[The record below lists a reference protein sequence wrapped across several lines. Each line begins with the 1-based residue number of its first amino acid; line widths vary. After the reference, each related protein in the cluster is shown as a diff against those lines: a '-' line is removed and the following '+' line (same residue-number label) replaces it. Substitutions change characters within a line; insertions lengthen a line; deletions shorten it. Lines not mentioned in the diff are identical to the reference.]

1 MAASKQLWRN
11 ALTLPS
17 TGPLAGVRIL
27 DLSTVVLGPYA
38 TQLLGDMGAD
48 VVKVENGTGDIMR
61 HAGPSPAPGM
71 GAIYMGCNRNKRAIL
86 LDLKSEDG
94 MEALR
99 RLVKRSDVFF
109 TNVRMDGLRRLGLG
123 YDELRK
129 IREDLIYVHCA
140 GYGAGGKHEGKP
152 AYDDLIQAGSGIADL
167 FHVRDGGPPRYM
179 PALMADKV
187 SGLHAAYAVIAGLY
201 AKAISGR
208 GQFIEAPMLEAFTA
222 FNMVEN
228 LYGHTFIPP
237 MAQMAYTRSSSPNR
251 MPYPTKDGFIGIMP
265 YSDIQWK
272 TFFELGG
279 RPEIMTA
286 DPRFSTYTARTVNI
300 GALYQ
305 LVGEVAATKTTDEW
319 LALLEEADIPAAR
332 CATLPEVLEDEHL
345 RGTGFIHERQH
356 PAGFPY
362 IALEHPVK
370 FAGTP
375 ADIRREP
382 PLLGEHTIE
391 VLKELGFGD
400 ADAERIAAAAKKPDD
415 RKAG

>member
-1 MAASKQLWRN
+1 MSS
-11 ALTLPS
+11 TS
-17 TGPLAGVRIL
+17 TGPLNGVKIL

-48 VVKVENGTGDIMR
+48 VIKVENGAGDIMR

-86 LDLKSEDG
+86 LDLKTPDG
-94 MEALR
+94 IEALK
-99 RLVKRSDVFF
+99 RLVKQSDVFF
-109 TNVRMDGLRRLGLG
+109 TNVRMDGLKRLGLG
-123 YDELRK
+123 YDELKK

-140 GYGAGGKHEGKP
+140 GYGAGGKQEGRP

-187 SGLHAAYAVIAGLY
+187 SGLHAAYAVIAGLF
-201 AKAISGR
+201 ARATKGQ

-251 MPYPTKDGFIGIMP
+251 MPYPTKDGYIGIMP

-279 RPEIMTA
+279 RPEIMTT
-286 DPRFSTYTARTVNI
+286 DPRFSTYNARTANI

-305 LVGEVAATKTTDEW
+305 LVGEVAATKTTNEW

-362 IALEHPVK
+362 IAFEHPVK

-382 PLLGEHTIE
+382 PLLGEHTVE
-391 VLKELGFGD
+391 VLRELGYSD
-400 ADAERIAAAAKKPDD
+400 ADAERIATAARKP
-415 RKAG
+415 

>member
-1 MAASKQLWRN
+1 MSS
-11 ALTLPS
+11 TS
-17 TGPLAGVRIL
+17 TGPLNGVKIL

-48 VVKVENGTGDIMR
+48 VIKVENGAGDIMR

-86 LDLKSEDG
+86 LDLKTPDG
-94 MEALR
+94 IEALK
-99 RLVKRSDVFF
+99 RLVKQSDVFF
-109 TNVRMDGLRRLGLG
+109 TNVRMDGLKRLGLG
-123 YDELRK
+123 YDELKK

-140 GYGAGGKHEGKP
+140 GYGAGGKQEGRP

-187 SGLHAAYAVIAGLY
+187 SGLHAAYAVIAGLF
-201 AKAISGR
+201 ARATKGQ

-251 MPYPTKDGFIGIMP
+251 MPYPTKDGYIGIMP

-279 RPEIMTA
+279 RPEIMTT
-286 DPRFSTYTARTVNI
+286 DPRFSTYNARTANI

-305 LVGEVAATKTTDEW
+305 LVGEVAATKTTNEW

-362 IALEHPVK
+362 IAFEHPVK

-382 PLLGEHTIE
+382 PLLGEHTVE
-391 VLKELGFGD
+391 VLRELGYSD
-400 ADAERIAAAAKKPDD
+400 ADAERIAAAARKP
-415 RKAG
+415 

>member
-1 MAASKQLWRN
+1 MSS
-11 ALTLPS
+11 TS
-17 TGPLAGVRIL
+17 TGPLNGVKIL

-48 VVKVENGTGDIMR
+48 VIKVENGAGDIMR

-86 LDLKSEDG
+86 LDLKTPDG
-94 MEALR
+94 IEALK
-99 RLVKRSDVFF
+99 RLVKQSDVFF
-109 TNVRMDGLRRLGLG
+109 TNVRMDGLKRLGLG
-123 YDELRK
+123 YDELKK

-140 GYGAGGKHEGKP
+140 GYGAGGKQEGRP

-187 SGLHAAYAVIAGLY
+187 SGLHAAYAVIAGLF
-201 AKAISGR
+201 ARATKGQ

-251 MPYPTKDGFIGIMP
+251 MPYPTKDGYIGIMP

-279 RPEIMTA
+279 RPEIMTT
-286 DPRFSTYTARTVNI
+286 DPRFSTYNARTANI

-305 LVGEVAATKTTDEW
+305 LVGEVAATKTTNEW
-319 LALLEEADIPAAR
+319 LALLGEADIPAAR

-362 IALEHPVK
+362 IAFEHPVK

-382 PLLGEHTIE
+382 PLLGEHTVE
-391 VLKELGFGD
+391 VLRELGYSD
-400 ADAERIAAAAKKPDD
+400 ADAERIAAAARKP
-415 RKAG
+415 

>member
-1 MAASKQLWRN
+1 LSS
-11 ALTLPS
+11 TS
-17 TGPLAGVRIL
+17 TGPLNGVKIL

-48 VVKVENGTGDIMR
+48 VIKVENGAGDIMR

-86 LDLKSEDG
+86 LDLKTPDG
-94 MEALR
+94 IEALK
-99 RLVKRSDVFF
+99 RLVKQSDVFF
-109 TNVRMDGLRRLGLG
+109 TNVRMDGLKRLGLG
-123 YDELRK
+123 YDELKK

-140 GYGAGGKHEGKP
+140 GYGAGGKQEGRP

-187 SGLHAAYAVIAGLY
+187 SGLHAAYAVIAGLF
-201 AKAISGR
+201 ARATKGQ

-251 MPYPTKDGFIGIMP
+251 MPYPTKDGYIGIMP

-279 RPEIMTA
+279 RPEIMTT
-286 DPRFSTYTARTVNI
+286 DPRFSTYNARTANI

-305 LVGEVAATKTTDEW
+305 LVGEVAATKTTNEW

-362 IALEHPVK
+362 IAFEHPVK

-382 PLLGEHTIE
+382 PLLGEHTVE
-391 VLKELGFGD
+391 VLRELGYSD
-400 ADAERIAAAAKKPDD
+400 ADAERIATAARKP
-415 RKAG
+415 